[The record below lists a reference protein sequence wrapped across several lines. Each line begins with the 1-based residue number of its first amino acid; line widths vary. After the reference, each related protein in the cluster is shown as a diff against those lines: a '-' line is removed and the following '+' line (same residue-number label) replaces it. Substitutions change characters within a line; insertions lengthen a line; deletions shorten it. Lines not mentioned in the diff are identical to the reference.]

1 MKLLAEVLATLE
13 AANIS
18 HALIG
23 AGAMAIHGVS
33 RATLDLDLLTTDRLV
48 LGAGLWE
55 RLRGEGIEVEARRGD
70 SEDPLAG
77 VVRFR
82 KKGERSVD
90 LVVGRHSWQER
101 IVRRSDR
108 RTVEGVVIPVVRAAD
123 LILSKL
129 FAGGSQDAWDI
140 DQLLTAGDRDYLAGE
155 VESSLGELPSDCAD
169 LWRKIRGG

>member
-1 MKLLAEVLATLE
+1 MKLLAQVLAALE
-13 AANIS
+13 AANIR

-23 AGAMAIHGVS
+23 AGAMAVHGVS
-33 RATLDLDLLTTDRLV
+33 RATLDLDLLTTDRSV
-48 LGAGLWE
+48 LDAGRWE
-55 RLRGEGIEVEARRGD
+55 HLRGEQIEVDARRGD

-90 LVVGRHSWQER
+90 LIVGRHSWQEG
-101 IVRRSDR
+101 IVQRGEQ
-108 RTVEGVVIPVVRAAD
+108 RTVEGVVIPVVRRAD

-140 DQLLTAGDRDYLAGE
+140 EELLAARDRDALAAK
-155 VESSLGELPSDCAD
+155 VESRLGELPPDCAD
-169 LWRKIRGG
+169 LWRKIRGR